1 MEIVSKKGRPL
12 LDGLSEDCQKVSG
25 LERVAYAKAEFVG
38 IRRHADLKI
47 LTVNSL
53 VVFMVAKAHK
63 TIGQIRRQVVGDGI
77 GNASARIPGEYG
89 VGFVMAATSPSGDIQ
104 FIFTLDEPHTNPT
117 TDIRREGRVI
127 MEIPICVQEKGLEI
141 PLPL

>member
-12 LDGLSEDCQKVSG
+12 LDGLSLDCQKVSG

-38 IRRHADLKI
+38 IRRHADLKF

-63 TIGQIRRQVVGDGI
+63 TIGQIRRQVVGDGV
-77 GNASARIPGEYG
+77 GNTRASIPGEYG
-89 VGFVMAATSPSGDIQ
+89 VGFIIAVAKARGVH
-104 FIFTLDEPHTNPT
+104 FVFTLDEPHTNPT

-127 MEIPICVQEKGLEI
+127 MEIPIGVQEKGLQI